1 MNKHEITIR
10 PGLIT
15 IGTTSGRLN
24 RQKSLQASICRWKK
38 QFKQLLEDTGYVT
51 PGKHLSE
58 VRVLFMGRE
67 CFEALSE
74 HDCQQIYD
82 AHQRE
87 LIENAKRNFQELL
100 LEHADLFYHFKSIAP
115 TGTIT
120 QDDIK
125 EITDVLQDDFRYKI
139 LDRLDQDRKLMLFQ
153 HLGFVHCPIREH
165 CPAFPNCMDALIE
178 RILGTKVHRPSSW
191 NHSNQWLL
199 SSDNNQLNLII
210 LGINNLAED
219 LAAKIRVCSFPLTRI
234 PYLLFFFQAQCEDD
248 EYEIDCQFYS
258 LDYRIIT
265 GDVSLPHNSFRTA
278 DFVPHGS
285 FCVYSNAESFEYIRE
300 SLEKTL
306 LSNLEQDDKLPFQG
320 LPIVLMFIQD
330 AFIEEK
336 EVLKLREE
344 GQSLADSL
352 QCPFMD
358 VCLDQVTEEQ
368 LVSDALHQLVQ
379 SIHHRAGFLN
389 IYQSVIE
396 CVEPDIR

>member
-1 MNKHEITIR
+1 
-10 PGLIT
+10 
-15 IGTTSGRLN
+15 
-24 RQKSLQASICRWKK
+24 
-38 QFKQLLEDTGYVT
+38 
-51 PGKHLSE
+51 
-58 VRVLFMGRE
+58 
-67 CFEALSE
+67 
-74 HDCQQIYD
+74 
-82 AHQRE
+82 
-87 LIENAKRNFQELL
+87 
-100 LEHADLFYHFKSIAP
+100 
-115 TGTIT
+115 
-120 QDDIK
+120 
-125 EITDVLQDDFRYKI
+125 
-139 LDRLDQDRKLMLFQ
+139 
-153 HLGFVHCPIREH
+153 
-165 CPAFPNCMDALIE
+165 MDALIE
-178 RILGTKVHRPSSW
+178 RILATKVHRPSSW

-219 LAAKIRVCSFPLTRI
+219 LAAKIR
-234 PYLLFFFQAQCEDD
+234 AQCEDD

-258 LDYRIIT
+258 LDYRIIN
-265 GDVSLPHNSFRTA
+265 GDVSMPHNSFRTA

-285 FCVYSNAESFEYIRE
+285 FCVYSKAESFEYIRE

-330 AFIEEK
+330 SYIDEK
-336 EVLKLREE
+336 EILKLREE

-358 VCLDQVTEEQ
+358 VCLDHVTDEQ